1 MPAPISV
8 QLYSLREEAGRD
20 FPAVIARLGEI
31 GFVGVEPAG
40 FHGLEPEEFRRQVE
54 AAGMVVSSAHAPLP
68 LGERAN
74 RILDAQQ
81 ALGHEHFVVPF
92 LPPERFE
99 TRDEV
104 LKVAEELNRAH
115 PAVSAR
121 GMRLGYHNHWW
132 EFQQQFEGRSAHALL
147 FEALAPEIFAEV
159 DTYWARVGGSDPAQA
174 VAELGT
180 RARLLHLKDGPADGP
195 DSAMTAVGSGTLDV
209 AAIATA
215 NTEVEWQVVELDR
228 CDGDM
233 FEAIE
238 QSYRYLTE
246 QGLAR
251 GRK

>member
-1 MPAPISV
+1 MPAPVSV
-8 QLYSLREEAGRD
+8 QLYSLRKEAERD

-40 FHGLEPEEFRRQVE
+40 FHGLGPGEFRRQVE
-54 AAGMVVSSAHAPLP
+54 ATGMVVSSAHAPLP
-68 LGERAN
+68 LGEDAN

-81 ALGHEHFVVPF
+81 ALGHEHLIVPF
-92 LPPERFE
+92 MPPERFG

-104 LKVAEELNRAH
+104 LRVAEELNRAQ

-132 EFQQQFEGRSAHALL
+132 EFGQEIEGRSAHELL

-159 DTYWARVGGSDPAQA
+159 DTYWAQVGGCDPAQV
-174 VAELGT
+174 VAKLGA

-209 AAIATA
+209 AAIAAA
-215 NTEVEWQVVELDR
+215 NSEVEWQVVELDR

-238 QSYRYLTE
+238 QSYRYLTG

-251 GRK
+251 GRV